1 MVVHTRD
8 PLESVAATTRT
19 SIVLKLPIHQELP
32 STEVRSR
39 SWFCSCD
46 FCVICS
52 QVCNISWLL
61 VLDHWMWASFIL
73 LTWTNPLCLLQV
85 IPSETNV
92 SVEGSEQKLP
102 ITRQGRSKSRKL
114 LESSRRARDS
124 SLLEY
129 HLPRRSVT
137 VFETDRLVPTGPNP
151 FHNSNTTEV
160 WYPWYCSCKA

>member
-1 MVVHTRD
+1 MAICWSFASILALTLIALVAFRKPVFRRQGATIVVVNTRD
-8 PLESVAATTRT
+8 PLESVAATTTRT
-19 SIVLKLPIHQELP
+19 SVVLKLPLYQELP
-32 STEVRSR
+32 STEV
-39 SWFCSCD
+39 
-46 FCVICS
+46 I
-52 QVCNISWLL
+52 
-61 VLDHWMWASFIL
+61 
-73 LTWTNPLCLLQV
+73 T
-85 IPSETNV
+85 SETNV

-160 WYPWYCSCKA
+160 WYP

>member
-1 MVVHTRD
+1 MAICWSFASILALTLIALVAFRKPVFRRQGATIVVVHTRD
-8 PLESVAATTRT
+8 PLESVAETTTRT
-19 SIVLKLPIHQELP
+19 SVVLKLPLYQELP
-32 STEVRSR
+32 SIELIT
-39 SWFCSCD
+39 
-46 FCVICS
+46 
-52 QVCNISWLL
+52 
-61 VLDHWMWASFIL
+61 
-73 LTWTNPLCLLQV
+73 
-85 IPSETNV
+85 SETNV

-114 LESSRRARDS
+114 LESSRRARDL

-160 WYPWYCSCKA
+160 WYP

>member
-1 MVVHTRD
+1 MAICWSFASILALTLIALVAFRKPVFRRQGATIVVVHTRD
-8 PLESVAATTRT
+8 PLESVAATTTRT
-19 SIVLKLPIHQELP
+19 SVVLKLPLYQELP
-32 STEVRSR
+32 STEV
-39 SWFCSCD
+39 
-46 FCVICS
+46 I
-52 QVCNISWLL
+52 
-61 VLDHWMWASFIL
+61 
-73 LTWTNPLCLLQV
+73 T
-85 IPSETNV
+85 SETNV

-160 WYPWYCSCKA
+160 WYP

>member
-1 MVVHTRD
+1 MAICWSFASILALTLIALVAFRKPVFRRQGATIVVVNTRD

-19 SIVLKLPIHQELP
+19 SVVLTLPLYQELP
-32 STEVRSR
+32 STEV
-39 SWFCSCD
+39 
-46 FCVICS
+46 I
-52 QVCNISWLL
+52 
-61 VLDHWMWASFIL
+61 
-73 LTWTNPLCLLQV
+73 TP
-85 IPSETNV
+85 ETNV
-92 SVEGSEQKLP
+92 SVEGSEQKLA
-102 ITRQGRSKSRKL
+102 ITRQGRRKSRKL

-160 WYPWYCSCKA
+160 WYP

>member
-1 MVVHTRD
+1 MAICWSFASILALTLIALVAFRKPVFRRQGATIVVVHTRD

-32 STEVRSR
+32 STE
-39 SWFCSCD
+39 
-46 FCVICS
+46 
-52 QVCNISWLL
+52 
-61 VLDHWMWASFIL
+61 
-73 LTWTNPLCLLQV
+73 V

-160 WYPWYCSCKA
+160 WYP

>member
-1 MVVHTRD
+1 VVVHTRD
-8 PLESVAATTRT
+8 PLESVAATTTRT
-19 SIVLKLPIHQELP
+19 SVVLKLPLYQEPP
-32 STEVRSR
+32 SIEV
-39 SWFCSCD
+39 
-46 FCVICS
+46 I
-52 QVCNISWLL
+52 
-61 VLDHWMWASFIL
+61 
-73 LTWTNPLCLLQV
+73 T
-85 IPSETNV
+85 SETNV
-92 SVEGSEQKLP
+92 SVESSEQKLP

-160 WYPWYCSCKA
+160 WYP

>member
-1 MVVHTRD
+1 MAICWSFASILALTLIALVAFRKPVFRRQGATIVVVHTRD
-8 PLESVAATTRT
+8 PLESVAATTTRT
-19 SIVLKLPIHQELP
+19 SVVLKLPLYQELP
-32 STEVRSR
+32 SIEV
-39 SWFCSCD
+39 
-46 FCVICS
+46 I
-52 QVCNISWLL
+52 
-61 VLDHWMWASFIL
+61 
-73 LTWTNPLCLLQV
+73 T
-85 IPSETNV
+85 SETNV

-114 LESSRRARDS
+114 LESSKRARDS

-160 WYPWYCSCKA
+160 WYP